1 MAAISLPRDKP
12 IRKRQNPGSIFRPA
26 STPIPIRSPIRRRK
40 VLCDCRN
47 RRRFARWKRRPRVA
61 YRAPFTAE
69 TIAAP
74 GSQAII
80 NWLPHLVPAKRV
92 GILGFTYCEYAPRW
106 AAAGAKV
113 TMAHDVAELERQ
125 DVAIVVNP
133 NNPDGRLVPAADL
146 HALGTALAERGGLLI
161 VDEAF
166 VDFLEPGA
174 SAVPGMPEQGM
185 IILRSFGKAYGLP
198 GLRLGFAA
206 GPKALAEKLRAAF
219 GPWPVSGVGHRDRF
233 KSLTRSCLARGRV
246 DAPHGT
252 GLGAR
257 QHTGCGRFCQWLAAM
272 CSSGLRV
279 TMTRK
284 FGSIIWREMAYWCG
298 VSQRIRSG
306 CALVSRA
313 RILTSPGSLVHS
325 KSSKPANSR
334 NN

>member
-1 MAAISLPRDKP
+1 MPAHGGNLFAARQAYPQAPEPWLDLSTGINPYPYPFPNPPPESFVRLPE
-12 IRKRQNPGSIFRPA
+12 QEA
-26 STPIPIRSPIRRRK
+26 IRS
-40 VLCDCRN
+40 LE
-47 RRRFARWKRRPRVA
+47 AAAASA
-61 YRAPFTAE
+61 YRTPFTAE

-80 NWLPHLVPAKRV
+80 NWLPHLVSAKRV
-92 GILGFTYCEYAPRW
+92 GILGVTYSEYAPRW

-146 HALGTALAERGGLLI
+146 HAVGTALAERGGLLI

-166 VDFLEPGA
+166 VDFLEPGV

-198 GLRLGFAA
+198 GTPARFRGRAESSRGETSCRIRSLAGLG
-206 GPKALAEKLRAAF
+206 RR
-219 GPWPVSGVGHRDRF
+219 HRDRF

-257 QHTGCGRFCQWLAAM
+257 QHTGCGRFF
-272 CSSGLRV
+272 SGWQQCALP
-279 TMTRK
+279 
-284 FGSIIWREMAYWCG
+284 AC
-298 VSQRIRSG
+298 VSQ
-306 CALVSRA
+306 
-313 RILTSPGSLVHS
+313 
-325 KSSKPANSR
+325 
-334 NN
+334 